1 MQKRQFTKVSLAT
14 AKLKPAGCTPAPG
27 DATDK
32 PPC

>member
-1 MQKRQFTKVSLAT
+1 MKIEEIRKITDDNVST
-14 AKLKPAGCTPAPG
+14 IPGCGAAPG